1 MRVLCRHGHFCFS
14 PRGPEDLARFQIFL
28 GVTLV
33 AVDDYYTFPTLALAE
48 RYSMLG
54 HPYVNLPALKTC
66 ERREPWQV
74 MRENGFVYHLPT
86 GLLIPAAAVINLVEL
101 AESQYYYM
109 QQSILQP
116 GSRILTGQQVLG
128 YDGHY
133 DFDACQLRILEV
145 SYE

>member
-1 MRVLCRHGHFCFS
+1 MRVLVRHGHFSFF

-48 RYSMLG
+48 RFSIIAR
-54 HPYVNLPALKTC
+54 PYVNLPALTTC

-86 GLLIPAAAVINLVEL
+86 GLLVPALTVISVVEL
-101 AESQYYYM
+101 AESQYFYM
-109 QQSILQP
+109 QNSILQP
-116 GSRILTGQQVLG
+116 GARLITGQQILG
-128 YDGHY
+128 YDAHY
-133 DFDACQLRILEV
+133 DFDASQLRILEV